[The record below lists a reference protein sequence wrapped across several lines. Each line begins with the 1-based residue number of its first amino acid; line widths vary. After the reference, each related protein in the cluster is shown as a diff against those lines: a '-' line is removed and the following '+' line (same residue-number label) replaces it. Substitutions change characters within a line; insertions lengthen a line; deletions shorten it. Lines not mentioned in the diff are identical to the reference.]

1 MKRHVA
7 LALILAISVVL
18 ITGCAAG
25 PRKLSRTW
33 DDHVNQKYSEN
44 AWVHGALLQDIIP
57 VYLIVGGFAALGD
70 VLFLNP
76 YYFWGDDAWDN
87 DGTAFDHKKVE
98 NAQKSV
104 SAE

>member
-1 MKRHVA
+1 MKRYVA
-7 LALILAISVVL
+7 LTLILAISVVL
-18 ITGCAAG
+18 TTGCSSG

-44 AWVHGALLQDIIP
+44 AWVHGAILQDIIP
-57 VYLIVGGFAALGD
+57 VYGIVGIFAGLGD

-87 DGTAFDHKKVE
+87 EGTTFDHKKVE
-98 NAQKSV
+98 GAQKSV
-104 SAE
+104 TAQ